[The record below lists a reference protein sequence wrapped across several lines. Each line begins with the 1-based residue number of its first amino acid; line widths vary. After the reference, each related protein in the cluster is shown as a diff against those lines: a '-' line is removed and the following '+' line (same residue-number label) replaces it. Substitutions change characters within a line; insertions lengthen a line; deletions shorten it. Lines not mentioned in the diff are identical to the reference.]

1 MGASISISA
10 SRLFSRLV
18 ELLKLRQKTKRL
30 PNRKRVYWL
39 TASLFACGCCVRASV
54 AAYEKWPS
62 LVVMSFLSALD
73 LMRLPSFSRSATF
86 LAAASET
93 STTTPSDDPSSGA
106 EQAGEV
112 VAATF
117 DTLGVVLSIGLGG
130 LIGLVTSFVLQGFL
144 TFLARRNA
152 KFKPAVKASGRPL
165 KLSLTLVGGWI
176 AFHIVWPSD
185 AGEAASRIQTWLE
198 HGFVIGVI
206 LALTWLV
213 AALVDGAEKAILHQM
228 EASGAARFRRAQTQL
243 QILHRIILAAVW
255 ILGFA
260 FVLMTFPEARSLG
273 ATLFTSAGLLS
284 VVLGIAAQSTLGNVF
299 AGLQLAFSDS
309 IRMGDIVI
317 WQKEFTSVEE
327 ITLTYVVLKVWDGRR
342 LIVPSSLMTTTTFE
356 NWTRRTPELLGYVD
370 FELDWQVP
378 IARMRAE
385 LDRILAETDLW
396 DGDTGILQVRDAI
409 GTRLK
414 ISVLVSAANSSRLTD
429 LKYYVR
435 EHLVRWIQSEAPAAI
450 PHHRSLVEGEEEAAS
465 ALAAEVAMMREEE
478 AAVAAAPPT
487 PEVPGAMPEEGQ
499 AAKASLRERLAHEV
513 TDDGGLLA
521 KLPWLGKVVT
531 SQAATTNTAEET
543 QLLDMSSVDLAAAKA
558 AKAGED
564 ASEADVSVPARVPIA
579 DRVGDIS
586 APHTESSTRAAGHE
600 SSIFTGSL
608 KAEKRGAEF
617 SGPGVD
623 VMREREATLE
633 RRRGEEHSEAPEGES
648 AKETSHPEAG
658 AK

>member
-1 MGASISISA
+1 
-10 SRLFSRLV
+10 
-18 ELLKLRQKTKRL
+18 
-30 PNRKRVYWL
+30 
-39 TASLFACGCCVRASV
+39 
-54 AAYEKWPS
+54 
-62 LVVMSFLSALD
+62 MSFLSAFD
-73 LMRLPSFSRSATF
+73 CIPTSANVWASTL
-86 LAAASET
+86 LAATNESP
-93 STTTPSDDPSSGA
+93 TTAPSDSASSST

-144 TFLARRNA
+144 AFLARRNA
-152 KFKPAVKASGRPL
+152 KFKPAVKAAGRPL
-165 KLSLTLVGGWI
+165 KLSFALVGAWI
-176 AFHIVWPSD
+176 AFHVSWPED
-185 AGEAASRIQTWLE
+185 ASGSAIKVQSWIE
-198 HGFVIGVI
+198 HGFLIGVI

-260 FVLMTFPEARSLG
+260 FVLMTFPQARSLG

-385 LDRILAETDLW
+385 LERILAKTDLW

-435 EHLVRWIQSEAPAAI
+435 EHLVRWIQSEAPNAI
-450 PHHRSLVEGEEEAAS
+450 PHHRSLVEGEEEIAQTV
-465 ALAAEVAMMREEE
+465 AAEVAMMREEE
-478 AAVAAAPPT
+478 AAASAQPPL

-499 AAKASLRERLAHEV
+499 AAQESLRERLTSEGV
-513 TDDGGLLA
+513 GEGGLLA
-521 KLPWLGKVVT
+521 KMPWLGKALSAVGRPIDT
-531 SQAATTNTAEET
+531 AQETT
-543 QLLDMSSVDLAAAKA
+543 LLDMSGIADSAESAERADK
-558 AKAGED
+558 E
-564 ASEADVSVPARVPIA
+564 EDVSLPARVPIA
-579 DRVGDIS
+579 ERVAGEEPT
-586 APHTESSTRAAGHE
+586 AKPESSTRTAGHE
-600 SSIFTGSL
+600 ASIFTGSL
-608 KAEKRGAEF
+608 KAEKRGSEF
-617 SGPGVD
+617 AGPGDD
-623 VMREREATLE
+623 VMREREAILE
-633 RRRGEEHSEAPEGES
+633 RHREKGHAEAAQVAKAEQQKKTSDDPE
-648 AKETSHPEAG
+648 SHAQ
-658 AK
+658 